1 MDGWMDGRMGG
12 WMGGWLSFSGH
23 GDCDLSLSRY
33 ARTSRGHA
41 DAAQVLDRVA
51 REVEESEVLE
61 LRQVEATHL
70 HRQWHVSSS
79 SAHIGRRGQRKG
91 ESNKERSTE
100 RMNIFGRCHRNL

>member
-1 MDGWMDGRMGG
+1 MDGRMGG

-41 DAAQVLDRVA
+41 DAAQVLDRIA
-51 REVEESEVLE
+51 REVEEGEVLE

-79 SAHIGRRGQRKG
+79 SAHIGRRG
-91 ESNKERSTE
+91 
-100 RMNIFGRCHRNL
+100 